1 MTYSDPDINLF
12 NLSQIEALPA
22 LADQMQVDTVRDPLL
37 SKVIQYVRDGR
48 PSLVP
53 DELKLYRIR
62 RNKPSIECNSFFW
75 GIRVLIPS
83 QLPYQVKAELYR
95 DHLGVMPMKML
106 AGAHVWWPGLD
117 LEFEYLVKGC
127 LSCQSH
133 KHTPRIAPLHPRI
146 LPTCSWRRIH
156 VDFAGPFLN
165 RMFLIAIDAHS
176 KWPEVKPMS
185 STTVL
190 YSCQHML
197 PIGYT

>member
-1 MTYSDPDINLF
+1 MGPYVSSLQLQDSVLSYTRPPLPEVTYSDPDINLF

-83 QLPYQVKAELYR
+83 QLPIR
-95 DHLGVMPMKML
+95 
-106 AGAHVWWPGLD
+106 
-117 LEFEYLVKGC
+117 
-127 LSCQSH
+127 
-133 KHTPRIAPLHPRI
+133 
-146 LPTCSWRRIH
+146 
-156 VDFAGPFLN
+156 
-165 RMFLIAIDAHS
+165 
-176 KWPEVKPMS
+176 
-185 STTVL
+185 
-190 YSCQHML
+190 
-197 PIGYT
+197 